1 MSNVLVRDDSAS
13 CRRTMTDEEKAPYRE
28 KQRSIAQQLRNKR
41 QVLDT
46 PERTDNGPDHGKQ
59 PRLARTTFPWHKGC
73 SLTTGH
79 QIGGGG
85 YGHVFEA
92 VAWQILVGGRALRAD

>member
-46 PERTDNGPDHGKQ
+46 PERTATMGSN
-59 PRLARTTFPWHKGC
+59 R
-73 SLTTGH
+73 
-79 QIGGGG
+79 
-85 YGHVFEA
+85 
-92 VAWQILVGGRALRAD
+92 AWPEQRSRGTRAAA